1 MNKYKIEI
9 KEVLKKVVMVEAKDE
24 KQALDFIEKTFFKSN
39 LLDLTIENLEEAE
52 VKIIEKN
59 NKKIEENE
67 NFLNEN
73 HEEIDEEIENIT
85 LEKLEKLLAQSIKR
99 K

>member
-9 KEVLKKVVMVEAKDE
+9 KEILKKVVMVEAKDE

-67 NFLNEN
+67 NFSNEN
-73 HEEIDEEIENIT
+73 YEEIDEEIENIT
-85 LEKLEKLLAQSIKR
+85 LEKLEKLLTQSIKR

>member
-9 KEVLKKVVMVEAKDE
+9 KEILKKVVMVEAKDE

-67 NFLNEN
+67 NFLDEN

-85 LEKLEKLLAQSIKR
+85 LEKLEKILAQSIKR